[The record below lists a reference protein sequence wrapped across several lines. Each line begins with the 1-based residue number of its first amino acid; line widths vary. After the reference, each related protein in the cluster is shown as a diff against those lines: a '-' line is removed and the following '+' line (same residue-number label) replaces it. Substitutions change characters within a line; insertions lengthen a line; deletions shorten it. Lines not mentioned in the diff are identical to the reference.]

1 MRDGARV
8 GGPVRRLTGLA
19 RAALAAMALAG
30 SALPALADGVVCAP
44 DRLDIRGDFG
54 AARFS
59 VEIADD
65 PMEQRRGLMFREH
78 LAASQ
83 GMLFVYPWDGAPAF
97 WMKNTLIPLD
107 MLFITSEGVV
117 QHVHPMAKPGD
128 LTPISGGS
136 GVRAVLEI
144 KGGLAAVIGIAPGN
158 TIRHPAFGAGARWP
172 CDE

>member
-1 MRDGARV
+1 MRSGARAA
-8 GGPVRRLTGLA
+8 GLA
-19 RAALAAMALAG
+19 RALIAVAALAFAAIAP
-30 SALPALADGVVCAP
+30 PALADSADCAP

-54 AARFS
+54 AAHFT

-65 PMEQRRGLMFREH
+65 PIEQRRGLMFREH

-144 KGGLAAVIGIAPGN
+144 KGGLAAAIGVAPGDE
-158 TIRHPAFGAGARWP
+158 IRHPAFGAGARWA